1 MDTMIKNIDEEN
13 WYFLKVHAAKEK
25 TTIGE
30 IFNRIISEYKEKE
43 GENVTRAW
51 EKIFSRKPLL
61 TADEAKKMHK
71 SIKCFREEYGFEG

>member
-1 MDTMIKNIDEEN
+1 MDTMIKNVDEEN
-13 WYFLKVHAAKEK
+13 WHFLKVYAAKEK

-30 IFNRIISEYKEKE
+30 MFNRIISEYKEKE
-43 GENVTRAW
+43 GEDVKCAW

-61 TADEAKKMHK
+61 TPYEAKRMHK